1 VISFIIPALDE
12 AESLPRTLGALAAL
26 LDPSEEIV
34 VVDGGSRDGTRD
46 VAARFGR
53 VIESPRGRARQ
64 MNAGARAARGK
75 LLVFAHADT
84 TFSKEALGEL
94 RAAVP
99 DERAHWGFFPVVLDA
114 EGLRYRTIEWGIRIR
129 VALGG
134 CATGDQAIFV
144 RRSTFLAIGG
154 YRDVPLMEDVE
165 LARLLCRYFEPVR
178 PRTAVTTSAR
188 RWSRRGVARTQLRMW
203 ALRLAWRLG
212 VPHEVLAGHYPVV
225 R

>member
-12 AESLPRTLGALAAL
+12 SESLPRMLGALGAL
-26 LDPSEEIV
+26 LEPADEIV
-34 VVDGGSRDGTRD
+34 VVDGGSRDGTRE
-46 VAARFGR
+46 VASRFGK
-53 VIESPRGRARQ
+53 VIDSPRGRARQ
-64 MNAGARAARGK
+64 MNAGARAARGE

-84 TFSKEALGEL
+84 TFSKEAIREL
-94 RAAVP
+94 RAVAS
-99 DERAHWGFFPVVLDA
+99 DERAHWGFFPVLLDA
-114 EGLRYRTIEWGIRIR
+114 EGLRYRTIELGIRIR

-144 RRSTFLAIGG
+144 RRSTFLALGG
-154 YRDVPLMEDVE
+154 YKDVPLMEDVE
-165 LARLLCRYFEPVR
+165 LTRLLCRYFEPAR
-178 PRTAVTTSAR
+178 PRAAVTTSAR
-188 RWSRRGVARTQLRMW
+188 RWSRRGVAKTQLRMW